1 MDGGPEATIA
11 DLVKEI
17 SSLTQRIQALEG
29 DYYLRRRN
37 SWRYKLQPK
46 VFDFHQYQPRRL
58 HTPANYGFP
67 TPNTGALRIA
77 IVTPSYQHAHFLP
90 ATINSVLSQNY
101 PNLEYVVQDGG
112 SQDGTRDILESYGQR
127 IAWNSAA
134 DGGQTDAINKG
145 FAAVSGDI
153 MAYLNSDDVLLPG
166 TLHYVAHAFEKY
178 PKVDFVYG
186 NRIVID
192 EKGRETARAVLP
204 PHDSETIKWIDY
216 IPQETM
222 FWRRSVWEKLGAFDT
237 TFQYAMDWDFILR
250 AQEAGFRF
258 KRLPRFLGCF
268 RVYRSQKTFAMHDVG
283 QEEQDRLR
291 LRSIGP
297 LFRGGGDIKAA
308 IAGYMKKQVLYHRLY
323 KLGIMRI

>member
-1 MDGGPEATIA
+1 MDGGQEVTI
-11 DLVKEI
+11 DSLVKEI
-17 SSLTQRIQALEG
+17 SSLKRRIQILES
-29 DYYLRRRN
+29 DYYLRRRR
-37 SWRYKLQPK
+37 SWRYKFQPK
-46 VFDFHQYQPRRL
+46 VFDFHQYQPRKL
-58 HTPANYGFP
+58 DTPSNYNVP

-77 IVTPSYQHAHFLP
+77 IVTPSYRHAHFLP
-90 ATINSVLSQNY
+90 ATIDSVLSQNY
-101 PNLEYVVQDGG
+101 PNLEYIVQDGG
-112 SQDGTRDILESYGQR
+112 SQDGTREILESYGQR

-166 TLHYVAHAFEKY
+166 TLHYVARAFEKY

-192 EKGRETARAVLP
+192 EKGRETARVVLP
-204 PHDSETIKWIDY
+204 PHDSEVIKWADY

-222 FWRRSVWEKLGAFDT
+222 FWRRSVWEKLGGFDT
-237 TFQYAMDWDFILR
+237 NFHYAMDWDFILR
-250 AQEAGFRF
+250 AQAAGFRF
-258 KRLPRFLGCF
+258 KRLPRFLACF
-268 RVYRSQKTFAMHDVG
+268 RVYSTQKTFALHDVG

-291 LRSIGP
+291 LRSHGSLP
-297 LFRGGGDIKAA
+297 KGRDINAA
-308 IAGYMKKQVLYHRLY
+308 IAGYMRKQVLFHRLY

>member
-1 MDGGPEATIA
+1 MDGGQEVTIA
-11 DLVKEI
+11 NLVKEI
-17 SSLTQRIQALEG
+17 SSLTRRIQTLEG

-37 SWRYKLQPK
+37 SWRYKFQPK
-46 VFDFHQYQPRRL
+46 VFDFHQYQPRNL
-58 HTPANYGFP
+58 QPPPNYSVP

-77 IVTPSYQHAHFLP
+77 IVTPSYRHAHFLR
-90 ATINSVLSQNY
+90 ATIDSVLSQNY
-101 PNLEYVVQDGG
+101 PNLEYIVQDGG
-112 SQDGTRDILESYGQR
+112 SQDGTREILESYGQR

-145 FAAVSGDI
+145 FAVVSGDI

-192 EKGRETARAVLP
+192 EAGRDTARVVLP
-204 PHDSETIKWIDY
+204 PHDSEVIKWVDY

-250 AQEAGFRF
+250 AQAAGFRF

-268 RVYRSQKTFAMHDVG
+268 RVHPSQKTFAMHDVG
-283 QEEQDRLR
+283 REEQDRLL
-291 LRSIGP
+291 LRSHGSVS
-297 LFRGGGDIKAA
+297 RWGDINAA
-308 IAGYMKKQVLYHRLY
+308 MAGYMKKQVLYHRLY

>member
-11 DLVKEI
+11 SLVKEI
-17 SSLTQRIQALEG
+17 SSLTQRIQVLEH
-29 DYYLRRRN
+29 DYYRRRRA
-37 SWRYKLQPK
+37 SWRYKFQPK
-46 VFDFHQYQPRRL
+46 VFDFHQYQPRKL
-58 HTPANYGFP
+58 NIPPNYSVP

-77 IVTPSYQHAHFLP
+77 IVTPSYRHAHFLP
-90 ATINSVLSQNY
+90 ATIDSVLSQNY
-101 PNLEYVVQDGG
+101 PNLEYIVQDGG
-112 SQDGTRDILESYGQR
+112 SQDGTREILESYGQR

-145 FAAVSGDI
+145 FAVVSGDI

-178 PKVDFVYG
+178 PEADFVYG

-192 EKGRETARAVLP
+192 ETGKDTARMVLP
-204 PHDSETIKWIDY
+204 PHDSEAIKWADY

-222 FWRRSVWEKLGAFDT
+222 FWRRSVWERLGAFDT
-237 TFQYAMDWDFILR
+237 TFQFAMDWDFILR
-250 AQEAGFRF
+250 AQAAGFRF

-268 RVYRSQKTFAMHDVG
+268 RVYPNQKTSAMHDVG

-291 LRSIGP
+291 LRVHGCS
-297 LFRGGGDIKAA
+297 FRRADINAA

>member
-1 MDGGPEATIA
+1 MDGGQEATIA
-11 DLVKEI
+11 SLVEEI
-17 SSLTQRIQALEG
+17 SSLKQRIQALEN
-29 DYYLRRRN
+29 DYYLRRRT
-37 SWRYKLQPK
+37 SLRYRFQPK
-46 VFDFHQYQPRRL
+46 VFDFHQYQPRKL
-58 HTPANYGFP
+58 DTPPNYSVP

-77 IVTPSYQHAHFLP
+77 IVTPSYRHAHFLP
-90 ATINSVLSQNY
+90 ATIDSVLSQNY
-101 PNLEYVVQDGG
+101 ANLGYIVQDGG
-112 SQDGTRDILESYGQR
+112 SQDGTREILESYGQR

-145 FAAVSGDI
+145 FAVVSGDI

-178 PKVDFVYG
+178 PEVDFVYG

-192 EKGRETARAVLP
+192 EAGRETARVVLP
-204 PHDSETIKWIDY
+204 PHDREVIKWADY

-222 FWRRSVWEKLGAFDT
+222 FWRRSVWERLGAFDT
-237 TFQYAMDWDFILR
+237 TFQFAMDWDFILR
-250 AQEAGFRF
+250 AQAAGFRF

-268 RVYRSQKTFAMHDVG
+268 RVYPSQKTFAMHDIG

-291 LRSIGP
+291 LRSLGS
-297 LFRGGGDIKAA
+297 LFRGRDINAA
-308 IAGYMKKQVLYHRLY
+308 IAGYMKKQILYHRLY